1 MAELDAPARP
11 GKKGI
16 SRFVSVNAAP
26 APPPAVPPRPQ
37 GDLTRACTEEIAQ
50 AVRTTWPTKSADN
63 RWNRS
68 RGARD
73 LLHHLSQFPGETW
86 QERWDAS
93 GFNQR
98 GNPVSVLRS
107 APRDRSQIGT
117 GAACLFCL
125 RIIQP
130 SLEAFRS
137 NIFLYYGQR
146 FLTAQNDPLL
156 ETFWAGVQA
165 TPVNPIHHGTA
176 LFDVAVALTTQGI
189 ALADLTPA
197 AFLHYAWECRRQGLV
212 LGARGAGS
220 RFPGH
225 LAWQVLHT
233 IGHFPARGD
242 KQGQQRGVAGD
253 SLGIN
258 ALYG

>member
-1 MAELDAPARP
+1 VAESLAPTRP
-11 GKKGI
+11 SKKGI
-16 SRFVSVNAAP
+16 SRFVKVNAAP
-26 APPPAVPPRPQ
+26 ALPPAVPPRPQ
-37 GDLTRACTEEIAQ
+37 GDLARASIEEIAQ
-50 AVRTTWPTKSADN
+50 AVRTAWPTKSADN
-63 RWNRS
+63 RWRRS
-68 RGARD
+68 SGARD
-73 LLHHLSQFPGETW
+73 LLHHLSQFPGESW
-86 QERWDAS
+86 QDRWETS
-93 GFNQR
+93 GFNEPGQ
-98 GNPVSVLRS
+98 PVSVLRS

-125 RIIQP
+125 RVIQP

-137 NIFLYYGQR
+137 NTFLYYGPR

-156 ETFWAGVQA
+156 EKFWAQVQA

-220 RFPGH
+220 RFPGQ
-225 LAWQVLHT
+225 LAWQVLT
-233 IGHFPARGD
+233 PWATSPPTGPR
-242 KQGQQRGVAGD
+242 R
-253 SLGIN
+253 
-258 ALYG
+258 